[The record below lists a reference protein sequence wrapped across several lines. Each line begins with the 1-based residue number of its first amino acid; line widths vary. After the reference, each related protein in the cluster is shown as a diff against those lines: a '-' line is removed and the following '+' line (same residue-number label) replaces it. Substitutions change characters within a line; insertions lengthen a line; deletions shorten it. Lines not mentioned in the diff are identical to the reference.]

1 MEPAMTD
8 TVTGG
13 ENDTV
18 NSATSPLDD
27 TPDTIQTSKETPA
40 NDGSSF
46 GRVARDFATVL
57 GVAIMIVLLVWVA
70 VDQIFPE
77 DDDFKIDAS
86 AVHLGVSTETD
97 GAKAKLWRISGA
109 VTDDGELAPESHV
122 LVVLRDDKGNRF
134 PAEFDAT
141 DGKFSVDIKQ
151 LYDRTL
157 SEPPAVEVIE
167 IFARQEALEIWS
179 NTASLELHLSGL
191 TRANWKEA
199 TARPFT
205 FVLGLF
211 LFTALVTI
219 VRLRRSIW
227 NQLKYY
233 LCISLALLFTVSMVY
248 LIGVTSLELSN
259 ASKDHPTPL
268 GFAYVYFDSYV
279 KDAPDD
285 WNFSLTAPATKPA
298 PKVDEPDADVT
309 ATTAAAALRVI
320 DHTNPATGFG
330 APFWVLMLSVIGSGL
345 YTIKLVVENVRAG
358 STYSEGEVRSTA
370 ADIIQHQFYILFS
383 PLGSIFVY
391 QTLLLAG
398 IGTKPLTIAIA
409 ALASGIALNV
419 VLKKA
424 WDAVAKIL
432 QNDRSTDDQNGDGD
446 NGAPAAP
453 VAPPAVGAPTTV
465 GAPPTQRPTTAGTTG
480 NIGNT
485 GN

>member
-1 MEPAMTD
+1 MAD

-13 ENDTV
+13 DTDTAKAAEAAQV
-18 NSATSPLDD
+18 DETAGPLEASSAK
-27 TPDTIQTSKETPA
+27 IA
-40 NDGSSF
+40 ADGSNAA
-46 GRVARDFATVL
+46 RIARDLATVL
-57 GVAIMIVLLVWVA
+57 GVTIMIVLLVWVA
-70 VDQIFPE
+70 RAQVFPDE
-77 DDDFKIDAS
+77 DDFKIEAS
-86 AVHLGVSTETD
+86 AVPISVVTETD
-97 GAKAKLWRISGA
+97 GTKSKLWRISGA
-109 VTDDGELAPESHV
+109 VTDDGELALESHV
-122 LVVLRDDKGNRF
+122 MVSLRDNAGNRF
-134 PAEFDAT
+134 PAEFDAV
-141 DGKFSVDIKQ
+141 DGKFSVEIKQ
-151 LYDRTL
+151 LYDTSL
-157 SEPPAVEVIE
+157 SAPPAVDVIE
-167 IFARQEALEIWS
+167 IHARQKTLEVWS

-191 TRANWKEA
+191 TRANWKQA

-219 VRLRRSIW
+219 VTLRKGIW

-259 ASKDHPTPL
+259 ASKEHPTPL

-285 WNFSLTAPATKPA
+285 WNFSLTAPATIPA
-298 PKVDEPDADVT
+298 PKIAEPRVDISS
-309 ATTAAAALRVI
+309 TTAAAALRAI

-345 YTIKLVVENVRAG
+345 YTIKLVVDNVRKG
-358 STYSEGEVRSTA
+358 STYSPEEVRSTA

-398 IGTKPLTIAIA
+398 IGTKPLTVAIA

-424 WDAVAKIL
+424 WDTVAKIL
-432 QNDRSTDDQNGDGD
+432 QNDQPPNSVNGDT
-446 NGAPAAP
+446 GASETSDPQP
-453 VAPPAVGAPTTV
+453 TPP
-465 GAPPTQRPTTAGTTG
+465 PPTRGPAPSGT
-480 NIGNT
+480 
-485 GN
+485 